1 MGEFNVWLRWPD
13 GRTEKIA
20 DKVHSVRQEEPAIVT
35 LRQPSA
41 EPRYILGTIQ
51 EIDILKQTITL
62 LPQNQL

>member
-1 MGEFNVWLRWPD
+1 MCEFSVWLRWPD

-20 DKVHSVRQEEPAIVT
+20 DGVHSVRQEERAIAT
-35 LRQPSA
+35 LRGPLA

-51 EIDILKQTITL
+51 EIDVLKQTITL